1 MRNTIVGWAALMAI
15 VSALATGCG
24 GPASPSADGGA
35 VLQGRV
41 LGAIAMAPLR
51 DEVTAQSS
59 SAAAAGDLMVRVLE
73 DPAISVR
80 VASEGTFTLRGLP
93 LGTFTLVFTRDG
105 TVIGT
110 QVFAGVQPNQE
121 IEITVAVVSGEVV
134 LLDERRT
141 GIGHGDIE
149 IEGTVEKRITVSTS
163 GDSRFQINGKVV
175 IARPG
180 VTAIREGNAARTVND
195 VTVGRQV
202 HVKGTW
208 VSGSTTDVL
217 ASEIKLQDDAATAAP
232 TPAPTAGGKITICHI
247 PPGNPGNKHEIEV
260 DASAWPAHQG
270 HGDTM
275 GACPADGGD
284 RNGGK
289 PSDPGNGN
297 GNNGSNGNGGN
308 NGNNGNGNGNGK
320 K

>member
-1 MRNTIVGWAALMAI
+1 MRKIIAGWAAFLLL
-15 VSALATGCG
+15 VSAFATGCG

-41 LGAIAMAPLR
+41 LGAVASAPLR
-51 DEVTAQSS
+51 GDVTAQSS
-59 SAAAAGDLMVRVLE
+59 SAAAAGELMVRVLE

-80 VASEGTFTLRGLP
+80 VASDGTFTLRGLP

-141 GIGHGDIE
+141 GIGHGDLE

-163 GDSRFQINGKVV
+163 GDSRFQIDGKVV

-180 VTAIREGNAARTVND
+180 VTAIREGNTARTVND
-195 VTVGRQV
+195 VTVGRHV

-208 VSGSTTDVL
+208 VSGSTDVL
-217 ASEIKLQDDAATAAP
+217 ASEIKLQDDASTAAP
-232 TPAPTAGGKITICHI
+232 TPAPAAGGRITICHI

-284 RNGGK
+284 RGK
-289 PSDPGNGN
+289 PSDDRGNGN
-297 GNNGSNGNGGN
+297 SGDK
-308 NGNNGNGNGNGK
+308 GNNGNGNGNGK